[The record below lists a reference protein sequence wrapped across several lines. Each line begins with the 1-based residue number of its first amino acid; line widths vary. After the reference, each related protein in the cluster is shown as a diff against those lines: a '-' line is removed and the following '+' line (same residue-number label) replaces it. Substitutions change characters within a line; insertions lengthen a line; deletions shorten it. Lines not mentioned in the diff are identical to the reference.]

1 VVALVAIG
9 LTAMMSGAVPRERAA
24 GEPFRAVRAENRL
37 MLSVGAGFLTF
48 NEKIVLSPVGG
59 IQNLQPGKPNLFHLL
74 IPPLWM
80 REGGVERPAF
90 TTLRPY
96 YSSTHGRVRRFALL
110 RPDGERV
117 LTTDQITP
125 DCRYVLT
132 LEFGHVIPAQFTVN
146 VGFSSSRSINAEAEF
161 LYTPSNDGYPV
172 VSGPSESV
180 LTDLHVNAD
189 AHLQRWQVVQDDREV
204 APVTPHLVRLAREM
218 SHVIRFG
225 QP

>member
-1 VVALVAIG
+1 
-9 LTAMMSGAVPRERAA
+9 
-24 GEPFRAVRAENRL
+24 

-48 NEKIVLSPVGG
+48 NEKIVLAPVGG

-80 REGGVERPAF
+80 REGGIERPAF
-90 TTLRPY
+90 STLRPY
-96 YSSTHGRVRRFALL
+96 YSSSHGRIRRFALL

-189 AHLQRWQVVQDDREV
+189 AHLQRWRVVQDNQEV
-204 APVTPHLVRLAREM
+204 APVTPYLVRLARELD
-218 SHVIRFG
+218 HVIRFG